1 MFTKLILFAVLAAC
15 GVPSTPATATEPD
28 GPDKISPGEDAQED
42 QHFCC
47 VDVDPKAMTG
57 DGCNAISGALE
68 TINACANLLYCEG
81 NYTKKDGKVTC
92 E

>member
-15 GVPSTPATATEPD
+15 GVPSTAATAPEPD
-28 GPDKISPGEDAQED
+28 KRPPGGDGQED

-57 DGCNAISGALE
+57 EGCNAISGALE